1 VQGYGM
7 EVDVGPQHVR
17 LLKNVRTTV
26 HGDAKPS

>member
-1 VQGYGM
+1 M